1 MLVVQFLVSEEFSN
15 SQILNIF
22 VEAGRGDGRG
32 RGGAVQ
38 GGWRNDKPGDGRRP
52 GGKKLGNQRAY

>member
-1 MLVVQFLVSEEFSN
+1 MSEEFSN